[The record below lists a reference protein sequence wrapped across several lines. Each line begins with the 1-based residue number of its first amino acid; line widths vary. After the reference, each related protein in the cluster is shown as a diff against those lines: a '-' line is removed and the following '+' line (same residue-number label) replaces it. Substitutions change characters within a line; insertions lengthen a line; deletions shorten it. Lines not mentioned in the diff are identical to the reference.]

1 MFLPVASRGFSARL
15 RASNRIGAIRIAD
28 SRDRS
33 VAYDR
38 TPKALGVP
46 ELRT

>member
-1 MFLPVASRGFSARL
+1 MFLPVVSRGFSAHL
-15 RASNRIGAIRIAD
+15 RTGNRVGEIHIAD
-28 SRDRS
+28 SPNRS

-46 ELRT
+46 ELRR

>member
-1 MFLPVASRGFSARL
+1 MFLPVVSRGFSARL
-15 RASNRIGAIRIAD
+15 RMSNRVGAIRIAD
-28 SRDRS
+28 SPNRS
-33 VAYDR
+33 IAYDR

>member
-1 MFLPVASRGFSARL
+1 MFLPVVDRGFSARF
-15 RASNRIGAIRIAD
+15 RASNRVGAIRISD
-28 SRDRS
+28 SPDRS